1 MPKVATANKPIVKPL
16 TVTPGVSNPALSN
29 QTKLLRRFSPKRC
42 VNGHSNQ
49 CSAKKCST
57 CGVAVLSMSKNA
69 VLARKRRAA
78 KKASAK
84 AKKAPP
90 PPKPVPKKPSFTAVQ
105 LRRLGFA
112 VGTDILYKASSG
124 KIVRSTVKI
133 VRRTVKKI
141 TDGGVD
147 FMEMFEGQGFVMY
160 ADLLKTTRAK
170 AVFFK
175 DEHGNMVEMDESICY
190 GILEAY
196 CYKKQ
201 ATYTYGQHSYT
212 IDWTGADK
220 GVQTNTSTG
229 VKRAIKLVPIK
240 KKVVPNILGT
250 DYPVVDEK
258 NLPAE
263 FQNHL
268 NHLKCKTKRVYHL
281 EPKMKGDRLLN
292 VMQQIQCER
301 GLPSDTAIL
310 SHGCPMGA
318 LDAIVTKGAGFQDIG
333 TSNGKAYGHG
343 LYLTTDINYAAEY
356 TAANSHGQRVVL
368 MCNVLVGGKEST
380 GSSTTSLSS
389 SSVRSG
395 GSSGHIYMKPWVTLG
410 TDVNIAYAV
419 EFTK

>member
-1 MPKVATANKPIVKPL
+1 MPKVTAANNPVVGRLIVPN
-16 TVTPGVSNPALSN
+16 GVSNPALSKAGN
-29 QTKLLRRFSPKRC
+29 LIRRLQPKKC
-42 VNGHSNQ
+42 VNGHTNP

-57 CGVAVLSMSKNA
+57 CGVAVLSMSRNA
-69 VLARKRRAA
+69 VLARQRRAA

-84 AKKAPP
+84 AKTSTKAA
-90 PPKPVPKKPSFTAVQ
+90 PKPAPKTPPFTTVQ
-105 LRRLGFA
+105 FQRVGVA
-112 VGTDILYKASSG
+112 VGADVLYKG
-124 KIVRSTVKI
+124 DNNKIVP
-133 VRRTVKKI
+133 RTVKRI
-141 TDGGVD
+141 TDNGVD
-147 FMEMFEGQGFVMY
+147 FTDMYEGRGFLLFPE
-160 ADLLKTTRAK
+160 LLKRIRAK

-175 DEHGNMVEMDESICY
+175 DEHGNMTEMDESVCY
-190 GILEAY
+190 DILEAY

-212 IDWTGADK
+212 LYWTGQDK
-220 GVQTNTSTG
+220 GEQTNTSTG

-240 KKVVPNILGT
+240 KKVVPNILGA

-258 NLPAE
+258 NLPTE
-263 FQNHL
+263 FKNHL
-268 NHLKCKTKRVYHL
+268 NRLKCKSKKVYHL

-292 VMQQIQCER
+292 VMQQIQRER
-301 GLPSDTAIL
+301 GMSSDTTVL
-310 SHGCPMGA
+310 SHGCPMDA
-318 LDAIVTKGAGFQDIG
+318 LDAIVTKGTGFQNVG

-343 LYLTTDINYAAEY
+343 LYLTSDINYAAGY
-356 TAANSHGQRVVL
+356 TASNSHGQRVVL

>member
-1 MPKVATANKPIVKPL
+1 MPKVTTANNPTVGRLIVPN
-16 TVTPGVSNPALSN
+16 GVSNPALTN
-29 QTKLLRRFSPKRC
+29 QTKLQHRLTPKKC
-42 VNGHSNQ
+42 VNGHTNP

-57 CGVAVLSMSKNA
+57 CGVAVLSMSRNA
-69 VLARKRRAA
+69 VLARQRRAA

-90 PPKPVPKKPSFTAVQ
+90 APKPAPKKPSFTAVQ
-105 LRRLGFA
+105 LQRIGVVA
-112 VGTDILYKASSG
+112 GASVLYKGST
-124 KIVRSTVKI
+124 KIVP
-133 VRRTVKKI
+133 RTVKKI
-141 TDGGVD
+141 TDRGVD
-147 FMEMFEGQGFVMY
+147 FTDMYEGRGFI
-160 ADLLKTTRAK
+160 LFPELFKIIRAK

-175 DEHGNMVEMDESICY
+175 DEHGNMTEMDESICY

-201 ATYTYGQHSYT
+201 TTYTYGQHSYT
-212 IDWTGADK
+212 LDWTGQDK
-220 GVQTNTSTG
+220 GEQTNTSTG

-240 KKVVPNILGT
+240 KKVVPNILGSE
-250 DYPVVDEK
+250 YPVVDEK
-258 NLPAE
+258 TLPSE
-263 FQNHL
+263 FQK
-268 NHLKCKTKRVYHL
+268 HLKRLSCKTKKVYHL
-281 EPKMKGDRLLN
+281 EPKIKGDRLLN
-292 VMQQIQCER
+292 VIQQIQRER
-301 GLPSDTAIL
+301 GMPSDTTVL
-310 SHGCPMGA
+310 SHGCPMDA
-318 LDAIVTKGAGFQDIG
+318 LDAIVTKGTGFQNVG

-343 LYLTTDINYAAEY
+343 LYLTSNINYAAGY

-419 EFTK
+419 EFTN